1 MEGTAEPRVL
11 AESSGLHHI
20 ALLTSIRER
29 VPCPPL
35 GLRYPEPCGRRRDL
49 LDREWSYCA
58 SGSTICPERAG
69 GGQWVLCGYK
79 DLVGREGKE
88 VMDEADVMANV
99 KLQLL
104 GC

>member
-29 VPCPPL
+29 CPAL
-35 GLRYPEPCGRRRDL
+35 HSDYATLKPCGRRRDL